1 MGDGFN
7 EDNFRLVVSSICQ
20 FLLDTGHDPSENRV
34 VVGFDTRRDSGRYA
48 AIASSIVSSVGFDVM
63 RADRDTPTPVVA
75 FCVRHWSACGGIM
88 ITASHNPPEWNGVK
102 FIPSYGGPADQKS
115 TDSIR
120 SIIEQGPVLPDG
132 NPEGQIVPVD
142 PFSAYLEHVR
152 AMLDAVA
159 FSSSELT
166 VVYDPMHGTGR
177 GYLDRLLS
185 GFGAEVI
192 TINSDPDPEFGG
204 GKPDPVDERL
214 KDLSEEVIKRG
225 ADIGIATDGDAD
237 RMAAVGPDGAYIA
250 PNSIFPLLAE
260 AVQLR
265 KRGGIVRSVATT
277 SAVDA
282 LCEKLK
288 VPLYE
293 VPVGFKHIA
302 PYLVNE
308 KAVIGGEESGGFGF
322 WDHVPEKDGILSS
335 LRLLEYMIRSKSSV
349 RQLLEKFYSEFGNY
363 FTRRTEAP
371 LTDKTRSTLRKI
383 SRSPESVFERKVE
396 RVLRIDGVKIYF
408 DDGWLLLR
416 PSGTEPVVRIY
427 SEASTAEAAEGLIQ
441 LGMSALE
448 A

>member
-48 AIASSIVSSVGFDVM
+48 AIASSIASSIGFDVM
-63 RADRDTPTPVVA
+63 KADRDTPTPVVA

-115 TDSIR
+115 TNSIR
-120 SIIEQGPVLPDG
+120 S
-132 NPEGQIVPVD
+132 
-142 PFSAYLEHVR
+142 YLEHVR

-159 FSSSELT
+159 FSSSDLT

-204 GKPDPVDERL
+204 GKPDPVEERL
-214 KDLSEEVIKRG
+214 KDLSEEVVKRG

-349 RQLLEKFYSEFGNY
+349 RQLLEKFYSEFGSY
-363 FTRRTEAP
+363 FSRRTEAP
-371 LTDKTRSTLRKI
+371 LTDETRSRLRKI